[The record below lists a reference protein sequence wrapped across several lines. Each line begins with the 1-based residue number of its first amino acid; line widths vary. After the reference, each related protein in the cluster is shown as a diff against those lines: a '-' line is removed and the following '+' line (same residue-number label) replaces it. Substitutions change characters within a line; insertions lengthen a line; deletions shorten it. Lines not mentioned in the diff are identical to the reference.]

1 MLPRWVV
8 PAKEHPLRSDTDLIL
23 STFNLHVL
31 CELAKI
37 LSSAA
42 VAKLGPQKRPFAKE
56 KQNLIACRRST
67 QTYSQKSPNYPQKGP
82 KIVSGFPPK
91 NSLFVPPAAVVW
103 WSQAASE
110 LLEKY
115 PWCCSCSCCCLHKH
129 SDTQKLFAHKPFL
142 TQFFLQRYFQNR
154 NTFEQKRFHTKTLLF
169 RYFF

>member
-56 KQNLIACRRST
+56 K
-67 QTYSQKSPNYPQKGP
+67 
-82 KIVSGFPPK
+82 KI
-91 NSLFVPPAAVVW
+91 
-103 WSQAASE
+103 
-110 LLEKY
+110 
-115 PWCCSCSCCCLHKH
+115 
-129 SDTQKLFAHKPFL
+129 
-142 TQFFLQRYFQNR
+142 
-154 NTFEQKRFHTKTLLF
+154 
-169 RYFF
+169 